1 MSEKTIKQQRGA
13 WGEAF
18 ACAYLEQQGL
28 QLINRN
34 YHSRYGEIDL
44 IMQQQQILVF
54 VEVRY
59 RRSASHG
66 SSAESVNFRKQQ
78 KIILTAQEYLQNL
91 SEIPICRFDVLAI
104 MGTMQTATAEWI
116 QDAFQT

>member
-13 WGEAF
+13 WGEDF

-44 IMQQQQILVF
+44 IMQHQQILIF

-66 SSAESVNFRKQQ
+66 SSAESVNIRKQQ
-78 KIILTAQEYLQNL
+78 KIILTAQEYLQTL

-104 MGTMQTATAEWI
+104 TGTTMEWI
-116 QDAFQT
+116 QDAFQA

>member
-1 MSEKTIKQQRGA
+1 MPEKTIRQQRGR
-13 WGEAF
+13 WGEDF
-18 ACAYLEQQGL
+18 ACAYLERQGL
-28 QLINRN
+28 RLISRN
-34 YHSRYGEIDL
+34 YSSRYGEIDL

-78 KIILTAQEYLQNL
+78 KIILTAQEYLQTL
-91 SEIPICRFDVLAI
+91 SEMPMCRFDVLAI
-104 MGTMQTATAEWI
+104 MGLMQAATAEWI
-116 QDAFQT
+116 QDAFQA

>member
-1 MSEKTIKQQRGA
+1 MSEKTIRQQRGA
-13 WGEAF
+13 WGEDF

-28 QLINRN
+28 QLISRN

-44 IMQQQQILVF
+44 IMQHQQILIF

-66 SSAESVNFRKQQ
+66 SSAESVNSRKQQ
-78 KIILTAQEYLQNL
+78 KIILTAQEYLQSL

-104 MGTMQTATAEWI
+104 MGTMQSVTVDWI
-116 QDAFQT
+116 QDAFQG

>member
-1 MSEKTIKQQRGA
+1 MPEKTLPQQRGS
-13 WGEAF
+13 WGENF
-18 ACAYLEQQGL
+18 ACAYLTQQGL
-28 QLINRN
+28 QLISRN

-66 SSAESVNFRKQQ
+66 SSAESVNLRKQQ
-78 KIILTAQEYLQNL
+78 KIILAAQEYLQTL
-91 SEIPICRFDVLAI
+91 SEIPMCRFDVLAI
-104 MGTMQTATAEWI
+104 MGTMQAATVEWI
-116 QDAFQT
+116 KDAFQG

>member
-1 MSEKTIKQQRGA
+1 MSEKTIQQQRGA
-13 WGEAF
+13 WGEDF

-28 QLINRN
+28 QLISRH

-44 IMQQQQILVF
+44 IMQHQQILIF

-59 RRSASHG
+59 RRSANYG

-91 SEIPICRFDVLAI
+91 SEIPMCRFDVLAI
-104 MGTMQTATAEWI
+104 MGTRQAATLEWI
-116 QDAFQT
+116 QDAFQA

>member
-1 MSEKTIKQQRGA
+1 MSEKNTRQQRGA
-13 WGEAF
+13 WGEDF

-28 QLINRN
+28 QLISRN

-44 IMQQQQILVF
+44 IMQHQQILIF

-78 KIILTAQEYLQNL
+78 KIILTAQEYLQSL

-104 MGTMQTATAEWI
+104 MDTMQSVTVDWI
-116 QDAFQT
+116 QDAFQG

>member
-1 MSEKTIKQQRGA
+1 MSEKNIKQQRGA
-13 WGEAF
+13 WGEDF
-18 ACAYLEQQGL
+18 ACAYLTQQGL

-44 IMQQQQILVF
+44 IMQQQHILVF

-78 KIILTAQEYLQNL
+78 KIILTAQEYLQSL
-91 SEIPICRFDVLAI
+91 SNIPICRFDVLAI
-104 MGTMQTATAEWI
+104 TGAATVEWI
-116 QDAFQT
+116 QDAFQA

>member
-13 WGEAF
+13 WGEDF
-18 ACAYLEQQGL
+18 ACAYLAQQGL

-78 KIILTAQEYLQNL
+78 KIILTAQAYLQSL
-91 SEIPICRFDVLAI
+91 AEIPVCRFDVLAI
-104 MGTMQTATAEWI
+104 TGAAPTVEWI
-116 QDAFQT
+116 QDAFQA